1 MSLVI
6 VNTRVANLSSVK
18 FAFERLGVN
27 PVVSADPEVIRNAER
42 VVLPGVGTAP
52 AAMRS
57 LPELG
62 LVETIQQLTQ
72 PVLGICLG
80 MQILCESSAEGKA
93 SESSEGKASASPEGK
108 ASASSEGVASAS
120 SEGKAPPCAAD
131 SDENTQCLNLI
142 PAQVCKLK
150 NREHL
155 PLPHMGWNQTQV
167 SNHPLFKGLNDPWFY
182 FVHSFAVPVTGPVT
196 EPVTGSAAEAGS
208 ITIAEAEYTQR
219 FSAAIANNNF
229 MGVQFHPERSGKDGA
244 KVLNNFLEIS
254 F

>member
-27 PVVSADPEVIRNAER
+27 PTVSADPEVIRNAER

-57 LPELG
+57 LLELG
-62 LVETIQQLTQ
+62 LLETIQQLTQ

-80 MQILCESSAEGKA
+80 MQILCESSAEG
-93 SESSEGKASASPEGK
+93 SSQGSAPPCV
-108 ASASSEGVASAS
+108 ANSAQSDSSHKTRPSGGVASAS
-120 SEGKAPPCAAD
+120 SEGKAPPCVAD

-142 PAQVCKLK
+142 PAQVCKIK

-182 FVHSFAVPVTGPVT
+182 FVHSFAVPVT
-196 EPVTGSAAEAGS
+196 EPVTGSVAEAGS

-244 KVLNNFLEIS
+244 KVLSNFLEIS